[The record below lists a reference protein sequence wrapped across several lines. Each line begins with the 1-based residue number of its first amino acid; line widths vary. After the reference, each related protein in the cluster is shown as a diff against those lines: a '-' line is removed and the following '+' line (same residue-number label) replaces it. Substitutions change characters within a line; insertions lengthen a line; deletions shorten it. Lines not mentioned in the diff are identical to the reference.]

1 MRFAV
6 LGHKFALTTLLF
18 WLVGTVLALLWAV
31 PIIWMISTS
40 FKLPGDIMKL
50 EIEWLPNPATL
61 DNYQR
66 VLQEPVLRW
75 FFNSTVVSTVV
86 TLGNI
91 GLGAPMG
98 YALARMHFPGKGVMF
113 GLLLAVLMIPG
124 EMSIVPLFLGALH
137 LNLANSYPGLNP
149 AGSL

>member
-1 MRFAV
+1 
-6 LGHKFALTTLLF
+6 
-18 WLVGTVLALLWAV
+18 
-31 PIIWMISTS
+31 
-40 FKLPGDIMKL
+40 MKL

-61 DNYQR
+61 DNYQH
-66 VLQEPVLRW
+66 VLCQEPVLRW

-124 EMSIVPLFLGALH
+124 EMSIVPLFWEH
-137 LNLANSYPGLNP
+137 CI
-149 AGSL
+149 